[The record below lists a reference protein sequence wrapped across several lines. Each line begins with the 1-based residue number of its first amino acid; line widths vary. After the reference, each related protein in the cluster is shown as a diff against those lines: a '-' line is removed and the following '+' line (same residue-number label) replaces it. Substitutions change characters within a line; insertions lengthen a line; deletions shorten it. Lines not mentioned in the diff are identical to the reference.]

1 MKGFRR
7 RAGGCL
13 RLWVK
18 HSEFLQSTETKS
30 NQRYKPL
37 LRGES
42 KIANNSAAL
51 AQEIDLFSI
60 RKETD

>member
-1 MKGFRR
+1 
-7 RAGGCL
+7 
-13 RLWVK
+13 
-18 HSEFLQSTETKS
+18 
-30 NQRYKPL
+30 

-60 RKETD
+60 RKETDWCL